1 MENKVKP
8 TTTTQN
14 FNEILKTIQTSKQK
28 ALQQVNTT
36 LIELYWEVGKYI
48 SAKTISDNWGKSVV
62 KELSEYIKEREP
74 AIKGFSDKN
83 IWRMKQFYETYK
95 DNKKLTPLVTE
106 ISWTNNLIILSSAKT
121 DEERAFYL
129 LLASKERYSKREL
142 ERQIKSGIYERTMLA
157 NEKLSPVVS
166 ELPQETKNV
175 FRDSYA
181 LEFLDLPVPHSEKDL
196 QHALIGSLKQ
206 FILELGVGFAFIGEE
221 HRLQVGNEDF
231 YIDLLFYHRH
241 LRCLVA
247 FELKIGK
254 FKPAHLGQLEFY
266 LEALDR
272 DVKSKDENPSIGI
285 LLCREKDDE
294 VVKYALSRSLS
305 PTVISDYETQLIPKK
320 VLQQKLNELYE
331 LYDIENGETSQ

>member
-1 MENKVKP
+1 MKP
-8 TTTTQN
+8 TTQN

-48 SAKTISDNWGKSVV
+48 STKTISENWGKSVV
-62 KELSEYIKEREP
+62 KELAEYIKEKEP
-74 AIKGFSDKN
+74 TIKGFSDKN
-83 IWRMKQFYETYK
+83 LWRMKQFYEIYK
-95 DNKKLTPLVTE
+95 DNEKLSTLSRE
-106 ISWTNNLIILSSAKT
+106 LSWSNNLAIFSRSKSIDEMEFYTLLSI
-121 DEERAFYL
+121 
-129 LLASKERYSKREL
+129 KERYSFRNL
-142 ERQIKSGIYERTMLA
+142 ERQIDSSMFERTMLA
-157 NEKLSPVVS
+157 NGKLSPAVR
-166 ELPQETKNV
+166 ELPQDTKNV

-181 LEFLDLPVPHSEKDL
+181 LEFLNLPTPHSEKDL

-221 HRLQVGNEDF
+221 YRLQVGNEDF

-272 DVKSKDENPSIGI
+272 DVKSRDENPSIGI

-305 PTVISDYETQLIPKK
+305 PTVISDYETKLIPKK

-331 LYDIENGETSQ
+331 MYDVESE

>member
-1 MENKVKP
+1 MKP
-8 TTTTQN
+8 TITQN

-28 ALQQVNTT
+28 ALQQLNTT
-36 LIELYWEVGKYI
+36 LIELYWEIGKYI
-48 SAKTISDNWGKSVV
+48 SAKTISENWGKSVV
-62 KELSEYIKEREP
+62 KELSEYIKEKEP
-74 AIKGFSDKN
+74 TIKGFSDKN
-83 IWRMKQFYETYK
+83 LWRMKQFYDTYK
-95 DNKKLTPLVTE
+95 DNEKLTPLVTE

-121 DEERAFYL
+121 DQEREFYL
-129 LLASKERYSKREL
+129 LLTSRERYSKREL
-142 ERQIKSGIYERTMLA
+142 ERQIKSGIFERTMLA
-157 NEKLSPVVS
+157 NEKLSPVVR
-166 ELPQETKNV
+166 ELPQETKDV

-181 LEFLDLPVPHSEKDL
+181 LEFLDLPTPHSEKDL
-196 QHALIGSLKQ
+196 QHALISSLKQ

-221 HRLQVGNEDF
+221 YRLQVGNEDF

-331 LYDIENGETSQ
+331 IYDIEKGEAK

>member
-1 MENKVKP
+1 MKLK
-8 TTTTQN
+8 TTQN
-14 FNEILKTIQTSKQK
+14 FNEILITIQSSKQK

-36 LIELYWEVGKYI
+36 LIELYWEIGKYI
-48 SAKTISDNWGKSVV
+48 STKTIKENWGKSVV
-62 KELSEYIKEREP
+62 KELADYIKEKEP
-74 AIKGFSDKN
+74 TLKGFSDKN
-83 IWRMKQFYETYK
+83 LWRMKQFYETYG
-95 DNKKLTPLVTE
+95 DNEKLSTLSRE
-106 ISWTNNLIILSSAKT
+106 LSWSNNLAIFSRSKT
-121 DEERAFYL
+121 MDEMEFYT
-129 LLASKERYSKREL
+129 LLAVNERYSFREL
-142 ERQIKSGIYERTMLA
+142 ERQINSSMFERTMLA
-157 NEKLSPVVS
+157 NEKLSPVVR
-166 ELPQETKNV
+166 ELPQDTENV

-181 LEFLDLPVPHSEKDL
+181 LEFLNIPTPHSEKDL

-221 HRLQVGNEDF
+221 YRLQVGNEDF

-272 DVKSKDENPSIGI
+272 DIKSKDENPSIGI

-305 PTVISDYETQLIPKK
+305 PTVISDYETKLIPKK

-331 LYDIENGETSQ
+331 LYGESK

>member
-1 MENKVKP
+1 MNP
-8 TTTTQN
+8 TTTQN

-48 SAKTISDNWGKSVV
+48 SIKTIRENWGKSIV
-62 KELSEYIKEREP
+62 EDLAAYIKKQEP
-74 AIKGFSDKN
+74 TLKGFTARSL
-83 IWRMKQFYETYK
+83 WRMKQFYETYK

-121 DEERAFYL
+121 DEEREFYL
-129 LLASKERYSKREL
+129 LLASRERYSKREL
-142 ERQIKSGIYERTMLA
+142 ERQISSGIFERTMLA
-157 NEKLSPVVS
+157 NKKLSAVLR
-166 ELPQETKNV
+166 ELPQETANV

-181 LEFLDLPVPHSEKDL
+181 LEFLDLPTPHSEKDL

-206 FILELGVGFAFIGEE
+206 FILELGVGFAFVGEE
-221 HRLQVGNEDF
+221 YRIQVGNEDF

-294 VVKYALSRSLS
+294 VVKYALNRSLS
-305 PTVISDYETQLIPKK
+305 PTVISDYETKLIPKK
-320 VLQQKLNELYE
+320 VLRQKLNELYE
-331 LYDIENGETSQ
+331 IYGLEE

>member
-1 MENKVKP
+1 MKLKI
-8 TTTTQN
+8 TQN
-14 FNEILKTIQTSKQK
+14 FNQILITIQTSKQK

-48 SAKTISDNWGKSVV
+48 SIKTISESWGKSVV
-62 KELSEYIKEREP
+62 EELAEYIKEKEP
-74 AIKGFSDKN
+74 TIKGFTARN
-83 IWRMKQFYETYK
+83 LWRMKQFYDTYK
-95 DNKKLTPLVTE
+95 ENEKLTPLVTE

-121 DEERAFYL
+121 DEEREFYL
-129 LLASKERYSKREL
+129 LLTSRERYSKREL
-142 ERQIKSGIYERTMLA
+142 ERQIKSSIFERTMLA
-157 NEKLSPVVS
+157 NEKLSTVVR
-166 ELPQETKNV
+166 ELPQETKDV

-181 LEFLDLPVPHSEKDL
+181 LEFLNLPTPHSEKDL

-221 HRLQVGNEDF
+221 YRLQVGNEDF

-305 PTVISDYETQLIPKK
+305 PTVISDYETKLIPKK

-331 LYDIENGETSQ
+331 LYGESK

>member
-1 MENKVKP
+1 MDKENRLII
-8 TTTTQN
+8 
-14 FNEILKTIQTSKQK
+14 FESKK
-28 ALQQVNTT
+28 
-36 LIELYWEVGKYI
+36 IRRIWHEDEWFY
-48 SAKTISDNWGKSVV
+48 SVV
-62 KELSEYIKEREP
+62 DIVSVLTDS
-74 AIKGFSDKN
+74 N
-83 IWRMKQFYETYK
+83 LWRMKQFYDTYK
-95 DNKKLTPLVTE
+95 GNKKLTPLVTE
-106 ISWTNNLIILSSAKT
+106 ISWTNNLIILSSSKT
-121 DEERAFYL
+121 DEEREFYL
-129 LLASKERYSKREL
+129 LLTSKERYSKREL
-142 ERQIKSGIYERTMLA
+142 ERQIKSSIFERTMLA
-157 NEKLSPVVS
+157 NEKLSPVVR
-166 ELPQETKNV
+166 ELPQDTKNV

-181 LEFLDLPVPHSEKDL
+181 LEFLNLPIPHSEKDL
-196 QHALIGSLKQ
+196 QHALIRSLKQ

-221 HRLQVGNEDF
+221 YRLQVGNEDF

-320 VLQQKLNELYE
+320 ILQQKLNELYE
-331 LYDIENGETSQ
+331 LYDIEANSDN